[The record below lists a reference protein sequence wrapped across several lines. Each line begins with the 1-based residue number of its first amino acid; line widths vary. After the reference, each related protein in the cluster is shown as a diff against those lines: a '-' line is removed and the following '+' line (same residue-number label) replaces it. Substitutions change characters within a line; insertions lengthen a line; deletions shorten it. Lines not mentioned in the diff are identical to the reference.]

1 MNRKNTTSLLGT
13 YWKLDINNSCIPVL
27 NITGKILCGVWF
39 FFFLLPR
46 FLSKCIWKT
55 HFAFGEKE
63 GYRYKIKC
71 PLPCACEVRPGLPH
85 ARLSQLQGPHHKAW
99 LGGSGRPWE
108 GITFSTTYQSFGKT
122 KKYICDLS
130 TRVETAM
137 SDAMVSLE
145 NLILHAHLYMDF
157 NHTVHGPTS
166 V

>member
-1 MNRKNTTSLLGT
+1 M
-13 YWKLDINNSCIPVL
+13 
-27 NITGKILCGVWF
+27 
-39 FFFLLPR
+39 
-46 FLSKCIWKT
+46 
-55 HFAFGEKE
+55 
-63 GYRYKIKC
+63 
-71 PLPCACEVRPGLPH
+71 
-85 ARLSQLQGPHHKAW
+85 
-99 LGGSGRPWE
+99 
-108 GITFSTTYQSFGKT
+108 FSTTYQSFGKT